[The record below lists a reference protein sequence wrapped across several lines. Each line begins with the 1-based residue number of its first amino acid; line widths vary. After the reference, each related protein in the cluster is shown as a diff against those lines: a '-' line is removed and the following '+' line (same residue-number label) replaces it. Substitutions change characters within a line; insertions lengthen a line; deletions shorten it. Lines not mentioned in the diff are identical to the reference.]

1 MKNYLCLLI
10 LTVFVFTSC
19 ASDDEADID
28 YAAAV
33 VGTYV
38 GEYSEEDNSGSASID
53 DVVTTVERESSNEI
67 SVNMNLFLAQLN
79 FNATMVD
86 GTSFIVDEFTFF
98 DYQLSGEGL
107 LDGDELTIELIEVN
121 DPELI
126 ISFVGQ
132 VE

>member
-38 GEYSEEDNSGSASID
+38 GEYSEENNSGSASID